1 MLSVIGWLRFLYF
14 LSFLVI
20 ITIRTQHTLFPGHV
34 LLDNVPAIPAVLR
47 ADLYKLTI
55 LQRISVWAI
64 VSYLQKLRMFKTV
77 DVLRQIFLD
86 NITLFSMCFCFI
98 AFSQKLNTVSF

>member
-1 MLSVIGWLRFLYF
+1 MLSVIVVLTFFCF

-20 ITIRTQHTLFPGHV
+20 ITIRTQHTLFAGHV
-34 LLDNVPAIPAVLR
+34 LLDHVAAIPAVLR

-64 VSYLQKLRMFKTV
+64 VSYLQKLRCFKTG
-77 DVLRQIFLD
+77 DVLKQIFCD
-86 NITLFSMCFCFI
+86 HITLISTGFCFI
-98 AFSQKLNTVSF
+98 AFR